1 MEPLVRADERA
12 LLWLNSWVGHFPW
25 LDSIVQWVVSD
36 YLVPVTLSL
45 ILLGLWF
52 HGSTPGARERN
63 QRSVMTAIVA
73 LSLANLTVEV
83 LNNFIYR
90 SRPFE
95 ALNLSPLF
103 YRPTDSSFPANPAAV
118 GFAVAVAV
126 VLWNRKIG
134 VALLAIATVFSLARV
149 YAGVFYPLDILGGA
163 AIGATGSLLGALLLR
178 WTEPLPGMFLKLAR
192 SVYLA

>member
-1 MEPLVRADERA
+1 MELLVQSDERA
-12 LLWLNSWVGHFPW
+12 LVWLNSWAGHFPW
-25 LDSIVQWVVSD
+25 LDSIVKWVVSD

-63 QRSVMTAIVA
+63 QRGVMTAVVA
-73 LSLANLTVEV
+73 LVLANLTVE
-83 LNNFIYR
+83 LMNHFIYR
-90 SRPFE
+90 PRPFE
-95 ALNLSPLF
+95 TLDLSLLF

-118 GFAVAVAV
+118 GFAVSVAV
-126 VLWNRKIG
+126 GFWNRKIG
-134 VALLAIATVFSLARV
+134 VALLAVAAIFSLARV

-163 AIGATGSLLGALLLR
+163 AVGATGSLLGALLLR
-178 WTEPLPGMFLKLAR
+178 WMEPLPSLALKLAR